1 MRSILEQRL
10 TWSRLAWLSLGILF
24 LLGAREL
31 FLRGLGTGNGEFL
44 GNFSQKW
51 GLGLI
56 AFGIFGIGVL
66 GVAIT
71 GVVNPDQISRWLNRA
86 GNYFERWPKLRW
98 LMAAGAVIFPAFL
111 MLGPWGWRFDH
122 PTFRLS
128 LIVLVGLISAIF
140 IPPRIGNLWIRWAIS
155 SLIITTILT
164 ISGRFILVSD
174 LPFPLG
180 WSEGNRLWDYSLYF
194 GVDRY
199 TISGEFSYPTYLTP
213 GRHGLWGLPFLIFP
227 DISIQGMRFWDAI
240 LWTFPYLLLG
250 AVVFLRRSIQI
261 STPWKWMLTM
271 WTLLFI
277 SQGPIYA
284 PLIFSAVMV
293 VWGYDANKP
302 WRSIFATFI
311 AALYAG
317 LSRWTWM
324 VAPAI
329 WVGALALLDESSTKP
344 FLQRLK
350 KPFILGTAGILG
362 AVSSQIIMNV
372 AFPRPDAIYSTSL
385 SQPLLW
391 DRLWSSATNP
401 TGIVPGL
408 LYAIGP
414 LVIFLVWAG
423 VSKFI
428 RLDATQISVILISF
442 IGFLGIGLVAS
453 VKIGGGSNLHNLDM
467 LLVTLVLLV
476 GAIVW
481 KISGPIK
488 LPGYVSA
495 ILALVWFMPILNLSY
510 SSLSIDIPIWETT
523 RAGQSLDSPSEK
535 DAKEALASIRYEVSK
550 AADKGEVLFLDQ
562 RQLLTFGEITDV
574 PLVMDYELKHVMN
587 QAMGQNSNY
596 FELFRRDLE
605 NHRFSMIVSDPLYI
619 VFQGSKVAFG
629 EENDAWVEQV
639 TIPILEYY
647 EPVAKFDKVLV
658 WLLAPIEEV
667 EE

>member
-1 MRSILEQRL
+1 MRSILERRL
-10 TWSRLAWLSLGILF
+10 TWSRFAWLSFGVLF
-24 LLGAREL
+24 VLGAREL
-31 FLRGLGTGNGEFL
+31 FLRGWGTGNGEFL

-56 AFGIFGIGVL
+56 VYGMGGVGVL
-66 GVAIT
+66 GVAIA
-71 GVVNPDQISRWLNRA
+71 GIVKPERIDEWLHRVTKLSDRKPILTWVMVA
-86 GNYFERWPKLRW
+86 GLI
-98 LMAAGAVIFPAFL
+98 VFPAIL
-111 MLGPWGWRFDH
+111 LQGSWGWRFDH

-128 LIVLVGLISAIF
+128 LIVLFGLIAGII
-140 IPPRIGNLWIRWAIS
+140 IPPRVGNLWFRWAIS
-155 SLIITTILT
+155 GLIITTILT
-164 ISGRFILVSD
+164 ISQRFLLVTD

-194 GVDRY
+194 GRDRY
-199 TISGEFSYPTYLTP
+199 TIVGEFTYPTYLTP
-213 GRHGLWGLPFLIFP
+213 GRHGLWGLPFLFFP

-250 AVVFLRRSIQI
+250 AVVFLRRGIQI
-261 STPWKWMLTM
+261 STPWKWMLTI

-284 PLIFSAVMV
+284 PLIFSAIIV

-302 WRSIFATFI
+302 WRSILATFV

-329 WVGALALLDESSTKP
+329 WAGTLALLDESSTKP

-362 AVSSQIIMNV
+362 AASSQIIMNV
-372 AFPRPDAIYSTSL
+372 AFPRPDAIYSTSF

-401 TGIVPGL
+401 IGVVPGL

-414 LVIFLVWAG
+414 LMAYLIWVG
-423 VSKFI
+423 VS
-428 RLDATQISVILISF
+428 RYLQLDAIQIVAILIGF
-442 IGFLGIGLVAS
+442 IGFLGVGLAAS

-467 LLVTLVLLV
+467 LLVMLVLLV

-488 LPGYVSA
+488 LPGFVWA
-495 ILALVWFMPILNLSY
+495 ILTIVWFMPIFNLSQN
-510 SSLSIDIPIWETT
+510 SQNIDIPIWGST
-523 RAGQSLDSPSEK
+523 RAGQSLDIPSER
-535 DAKEALASIRYEVSK
+535 DAKEALATIRNEVSK

-587 QAMGQNSNY
+587 QAMGFNSNY
-596 FELFRRDLE
+596 FELFRSDLE

-647 EPVAKFDKVLV
+647 EPVGKFDNVLV

-667 EE
+667 GE